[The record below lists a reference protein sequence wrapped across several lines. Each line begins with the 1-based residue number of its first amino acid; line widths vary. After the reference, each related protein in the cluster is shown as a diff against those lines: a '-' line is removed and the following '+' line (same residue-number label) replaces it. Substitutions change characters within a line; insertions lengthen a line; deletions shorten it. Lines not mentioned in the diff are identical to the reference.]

1 MQRNK
6 QKVCIVAQRRSK
18 VPPNSRDPGSVQPGG
33 VGLVCNGENMC
44 MCMCSSGAAEA
55 VWMHCATISYSN
67 DNDSIGVVEVAEQ
80 NRTEQNR
87 TEQNRTEKE
96 FKI

>member
-6 QKVCIVAQRRSK
+6 QKVYVVAQRRSK
-18 VPPNSRDPGSVQPGG
+18 VPPNSRETGSIQLGG
-33 VGLVCNGENMC
+33 VGLVCIGEG
-44 MCMCSSGAAEA
+44 MCMCSNGAAQA

-80 NRTEQNR
+80 NRTE
-87 TEQNRTEKE
+87 KE